1 LFKNVFNQVR
11 TVYWTV
17 QAEKR
22 LNIQSNWWVVMF
34 LAYVN
39 LENEIGSKGQATQ
52 AYGVFGHVVYAREDT
67 SEVCGASKLVTATL
81 WLNFA

>member
-1 LFKNVFNQVR
+1 
-11 TVYWTV
+11 
-17 QAEKR
+17 
-22 LNIQSNWWVVMF
+22 MF

-39 LENEIGSKGQATQ
+39 LENEIGSKGQPTQ